1 MEAEVS
7 HLKSLTMNEHKATEI
22 EETDQIPKASE
33 LQARILELENKL
45 FEQDKAFDSKY
56 NQKEEQITRILV
68 ELNEVKIRAD
78 PGDLSKLAVLV

>member
-7 HLKSLTMNEHKATEI
+7 HLKSLTMNEHKVTEI
-22 EETDQIPKASE
+22 EDTDQMPKVSE

-56 NQKEEQITRILV
+56 NQKDE
-68 ELNEVKIRAD
+68 
-78 PGDLSKLAVLV
+78 